1 MINTTLNIAI
11 LGYGTVGS
19 GVVHILNEQKQ
30 QLKQLTGYD
39 IKINYV
45 LVRDKS
51 KYTTSNEDSFIVT
64 DDINDIFNDQSIDI
78 MIEVMGSVY
87 IAHKYIKRALENN
100 INVVTA
106 NKDLIALYGEE
117 LQTLASQ
124 NKCDLFYEAAVAGGI
139 PILRTMVNSLSVDH
153 ISDVLGIVNGT
164 TNFILTKMT
173 TEGLDYDEALE
184 QAQELGF
191 AELDPTND
199 VDGLDAAR
207 KMVILA
213 RLAFKTQLSLDSVA
227 TQGIRQ
233 IKKSDMLIAQ
243 QLGYTIKLIG
253 RAIERENKVA
263 IEVSPT
269 LVKHTHPLASVNNE
283 YNAILIK
290 GASVGETIFYGAG
303 AGSLPTATSVIS
315 DIVAVAN
322 NKRLG
327 VSGQQVNMTEVQRPL
342 LQDNQILCKYFINL
356 SMLDTAG
363 QFANMTTIL
372 SQKGI
377 SIEQI
382 LQQPSNKTGYAD
394 VYIVT
399 HQTSKASFNECIKD
413 LNATGTLTVEM
424 YYHVEE

>member
-1 MINTTLNIAI
+1 
-11 LGYGTVGS
+11 
-19 GVVHILNEQKQ
+19 
-30 QLKQLTGYD
+30 
-39 IKINYV
+39 
-45 LVRDKS
+45 
-51 KYTTSNEDSFIVT
+51 
-64 DDINDIFNDQSIDI
+64 
-78 MIEVMGSVY
+78 
-87 IAHKYIKRALENN
+87 
-100 INVVTA
+100 
-106 NKDLIALYGEE
+106 
-117 LQTLASQ
+117 
-124 NKCDLFYEAAVAGGI
+124 
-139 PILRTMVNSLSVDH
+139 
-153 ISDVLGIVNGT
+153 
-164 TNFILTKMT
+164 
-173 TEGLDYDEALE
+173 
-184 QAQELGF
+184 
-191 AELDPTND
+191 
-199 VDGLDAAR
+199 
-207 KMVILA
+207 MVILA

-342 LQDNQILCKYFINL
+342 LQDDQILCKYFINL